1 MLVGPSVAEVADDP
15 EGLEVYNE
23 VCDYWKQLPEE
34 MRRKVD
40 LVTLPMDD
48 LQENAVMVNALQRHA
63 AIVVQKSLRE
73 GFGLTVTEAMWKAR
87 PVIASA
93 VGGIRD
99 QIEHGVSGLL
109 LKNPKDLDAFAG
121 SLRQVLRNRGFAERL
136 GSNAR
141 ARVVQNYLG
150 LSIVAQFDD
159 LIERLEHE
167 IHDSAA

>member
-1 MLVGPSVAEVADDP
+1 
-15 EGLEVYNE
+15 
-23 VCDYWKQLPEE
+23 
-34 MRRKVD
+34 
-40 LVTLPMDD
+40 
-48 LQENAVMVNALQRHA
+48 MVNALQRHA
-63 AIVVQKSLRE
+63 AVVVQKSLRE

-109 LKNPKDLDAFAG
+109 LKNPEDLDAFAG

-159 LIERLEHE
+159 LVERLEHE